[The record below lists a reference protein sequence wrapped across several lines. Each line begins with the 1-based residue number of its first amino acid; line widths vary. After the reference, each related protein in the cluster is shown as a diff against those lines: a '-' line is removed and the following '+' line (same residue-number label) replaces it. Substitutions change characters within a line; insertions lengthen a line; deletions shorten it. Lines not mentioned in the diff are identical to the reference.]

1 MSRQLSPTRPT
12 VGSGVHELDEILSGG
27 LTPDRV
33 YLVEGNPG
41 AGKTTLAL
49 QFLLEGVRQGERGL
63 YVTLS
68 ETADELAAVA
78 HSHGWSLDGLSI
90 HELVDPAQGLEAE
103 AQYTMFQPSEVEMG
117 EMTRA
122 VLEKVESE
130 NPRRVVFDSL
140 SEMRL
145 LAQTPLRYRRQ
156 ILGLKQF
163 FVGRDCTVL
172 LLDDKSSFHEDLQ
185 LQSIAHGVISLEQ
198 MLPEYGSERRRLRII
213 KMRGI
218 DFDGGYHD
226 FAIRRGGLQVYPRA
240 VVAATGGA
248 IGDRLDSGNPQV
260 DVLVGGGLERGSSV
274 LMVGPAGVGKSSL
287 ATLYALSA
295 AKRGERAALFVFDET
310 SERLL
315 QRSAGMG
322 MDLAPHIESGG
333 IVLEQVN
340 PGEISPGEFADRVR
354 RATVEDPAGRRASVV
369 LIDSLNGYLNSMPE
383 ERFLSMQLHELL
395 TYLESRGIVTFLVVA
410 QHGLLGSGV
419 GAPVDASYLAD
430 VVVLFRYFETGG
442 EVRQAISV
450 VKKRGGSH
458 ERTIREFRLSADGV
472 RVGEPLRD
480 FRGVLSGV
488 PTYFGDDGDLLRRRD
503 G

>member
-12 VGSGVHELDEILSGG
+12 VGSGVHQLDQILGGG

-78 HSHGWSLDGLSI
+78 RSHGWSLDGLSI
-90 HELVDPAQGLEAE
+90 HELVDPAQGLEAD

-226 FAIRRGGLQVYPRA
+226 FAIRRGGALPQVFGSDTPPRGRRGHRRSHRRAPQQRQRGGGRPGGRRPRA
-240 VVAATGGA
+240 RV
-248 IGDRLDSGNPQV
+248 
-260 DVLVGGGLERGSSV
+260 
-274 LMVGPAGVGKSSL
+274 
-287 ATLYALSA
+287 
-295 AKRGERAALFVFDET
+295 ERAPGRPRRRGKV
-310 SERLL
+310 
-315 QRSAGMG
+315 
-322 MDLAPHIESGG
+322 LARHS
-333 IVLEQVN
+333 LC
-340 PGEISPGEFADRVR
+340 
-354 RATVEDPAGRRASVV
+354 TVG
-369 LIDSLNGYLNSMPE
+369 
-383 ERFLSMQLHELL
+383 
-395 TYLESRGIVTFLVVA
+395 
-410 QHGLLGSGV
+410 
-419 GAPVDASYLAD
+419 
-430 VVVLFRYFETGG
+430 
-442 EVRQAISV
+442 RQA
-450 VKKRGGSH
+450 R
-458 ERTIREFRLSADGV
+458 
-472 RVGEPLRD
+472 
-480 FRGVLSGV
+480 
-488 PTYFGDDGDLLRRRD
+488 
-503 G
+503 